1 MTTNDPKPTLQS
13 VLNDFG
19 KQQGV
24 LPVHVHNLEFIIQHT
39 PALQD
44 AMRQAVEAQELQH
57 LQLLPAGENAAGG
70 YNAHSRT
77 MSIRELNLHFVGKPD
92 GQEASR
98 LELISTVAHET
109 QHALNR
115 ARSEQARQTFREE
128 ITALAQSGQPIIDY
142 TQPLQKFQQ
151 AEVWDEATAEIAG
164 WNAAVSYL
172 QHQTPRQAITLQDIY
187 TKYNRASD
195 FMDASLPDAH
205 GNRTYAMKTGFMPNT
220 DMTLD
225 AANPANIQA
234 MRQYYFDP
242 SFSMGECQ
250 NADYRNLYARRA
262 LLDVQKAHQ
271 DYAPHAKMMLDMP
284 ALGLSERLLEE
295 SGMPVF
301 TPNGQMPYVDRQT
314 PQVDRFFDHTY
325 QSPNASPQQANPQAF
340 QYVDNGNADPY
351 TPPFPVPQ
359 CQRPAAGSAQQ
370 TGGSPRVAAEAQS
383 TDGLSF
389 FDRLVQAAQSGDPKA
404 LQPAAQGYL
413 QTQEVQ
419 DWLKQG
425 QELLQQEQFQQ
436 EQLQQEQAAQQQ
448 PQQSSGPVMRL

>member
-1 MTTNDPKPTLQS
+1 MATAQQKATLQS

-57 LQLLPAGENAAGG
+57 LQLLPVGENSAGS
-70 YNAHSRT
+70 YSARDKT
-77 MSIRELNLHFVGKPD
+77 MYIHELDLHFSVDPKEREKD
-92 GQEASR
+92 R

-128 ITALAQSGQPIIDY
+128 ITALAQSGQPVIDY

-151 AEVWDEATAEIAG
+151 AEIWDEATAEIAA

-172 QHQTPRQAITLQDIY
+172 QHQTPRQPVTLQDIY
-187 TKYNRASD
+187 SQYDRAKG
-195 FMDASLPDAH
+195 FASEISVNGATQHVMNP
-205 GNRTYAMKTGFMPNT
+205 GFVLNA

-225 AANPANIQA
+225 AANPANIRA

-419 DWLKQG
+419 DWFKQG